1 MPSLGQSLPLS
12 RSAHCLPVSL
22 PPVGDGPVCSRLA
35 LLWYSLSPLFCE
47 WAQQCLGLGLFTG
60 QFSLYFFFFFPSL
73 AIPGFGLLSHVSFL
87 RLPSGHSGPVLTL
100 SNEAHASLF
109 SPPLAGGRCERL
121 ATSLLGVAIRHV
133 ICGFHLFIYFSS
145 HLCCPLR
152 FQNSPQT
159 HQ

>member
-60 QFSLYFFFFFPSL
+60 QFSLYFFFFPSL

-87 RLPSGHSGPVLTL
+87 RLPSGHSGWV
-100 SNEAHASLF
+100 HASLF
-109 SPPLAGGRCERL
+109 SPHLLVADASVWASP
-121 ATSLLGVAIRHV
+121 LGVVVRCG
-133 ICGFHLFIYFSS
+133 ICGFYLFVFFLPVMLPSEV
-145 HLCCPLR
+145 LKLPTNLPVR
-152 FQNSPQT
+152 GFPGV
-159 HQ
+159 